1 MRRGWT
7 EKKTA
12 GGEEMGG
19 LAGRASGSG
28 GHDLNA
34 VAVCGIDGAEAMP
47 AGVAQPSDAA
57 RPSEAQDSSAQD
69 SSVSRRRGACAQ
81 VVTMIFSIFS
91 SDGAIPDEERWSP
104 TTLEICILSIIGL
117 MTGVGSVLTGTGGP
131 LIYLPIVLTWKAKS
145 VSPKSIIG
153 ASAVLSTCL
162 VVAAIVSL
170 VVSAELQPDWGLCI
184 IIMVSSLIGVTVGV
198 RILQLVSRD
207 KLQLAMAV
215 ILVGVGVV
223 TLYQGAASP
232 PAARAPGGDNR
243 NRRRLQR
250 LPTSAF

>member
-1 MRRGWT
+1 
-7 EKKTA
+7 
-12 GGEEMGG
+12 MGG